1 MRTAGAAE
9 PPSPPQRGKSL
20 QALRQRPW
28 ATQRTSQ
35 AGLRRAT
42 SLPNRSRFD
51 HDWSAE
57 GSRGH
62 EPRPTPPDTGRR
74 LRRLGARTSAPG
86 TSREA
91 PPTRAPPLPRQPQ
104 APAAAG
110 KARTWLLPPRPAASG
125 SRFPGA
131 ALQTPLD
138 PDAPAR
144 SLCPPRS
151 ALQVV
156 KASTA

>member
-1 MRTAGAAE
+1 MPSKTFLVKSNNDSCNFPGSPTLSKSTVALRSRGTVPGTRSPQGGHRSARMRTAGAAE
-9 PPSPPQRGKSL
+9 PPSPPQRGKRL

-28 ATQRTSQ
+28 AARRTSQ

-74 LRRLGARTSAPG
+74 PRRLGARTSAPG

-104 APAAAG
+104 APAAA
-110 KARTWLLPPRPAASG
+110 S
-125 SRFPGA
+125 
-131 ALQTPLD
+131 
-138 PDAPAR
+138 
-144 SLCPPRS
+144 
-151 ALQVV
+151 
-156 KASTA
+156 